1 MKKNITMKDIADYLG
16 VDRTT
21 ISKAL
26 AGAPGV
32 SPKTIEKVRQTAEQ
46 LGYRKDIFASG
57 FNTGK
62 NAVLGL
68 LLADMTRGIYAPL
81 VESFQR
87 TALGLHYS
95 TILFYLNRSEE
106 ELANAVELLKQQRVS
121 GATFISAAAP
131 ATLTKYL
138 TDFAENG
145 LAVNTLERSF
155 VERDADCVAFNH
167 VRAGYDLTNHFIDL
181 GHRNIAFMT
190 YRDIGGTPQGRL
202 KGYMEAMR
210 GAGLS
215 PRVIA
220 EDNPVSHRAGD
231 EVRIAYER
239 LHQAWD
245 QTDMPTGWIG
255 VNDNFALGIL
265 HALKDK
271 RIAVPGDM
279 SVAGFDD
286 LNATLG
292 IPQLTS
298 MRMPMD
304 RAGEALAGLLVERIS
319 AATQTAS
326 QVTLDYEIIVRDSTA
341 PCPPS

>member
-1 MKKNITMKDIADYLG
+1 MKKNMTMKDIADYLG

-32 SPKTIEKVRQTAEQ
+32 SPKTIEKVRQTAEL

-68 LLADMTRGIYAPL
+68 LLSDMTRGIYAPL

-87 TALGLHYS
+87 TALGFHYS

-131 ATLTKYL
+131 STLTKYL
-138 TDFAENG
+138 TEFAENG

-155 VERDADCVAFNH
+155 VDRDADCVGFNH
-167 VRAGYDLTNHFIDL
+167 VQAGYDLTNHFIGL

-190 YRDIGGTPQGRL
+190 YTGIGGTPEGRL
-202 KGYMEAMR
+202 KGYVEAMR
-210 GAGLS
+210 SAGLS

-220 EDNPVSHRAGD
+220 EDKPVSHRAGD
-231 EVRIAYER
+231 EMRIAYER
-239 LHQAWD
+239 LNNEWD
-245 QTDMPTGWIG
+245 RLDKPTGWIG
-255 VNDNFALGIL
+255 ANDNFALGIL
-265 HALKDK
+265 HGLKDK
-271 RIAVPGDM
+271 RIAVPGEV

-298 MRMPMD
+298 MRMPMN
-304 RAGEALAGLLVERIS
+304 RAGEALAKLLVDRIS
-319 AATQTAS
+319 TAGQAAS
-326 QVTLDYEIIVRDSTA
+326 KVTLDYEIIVRESTA
-341 PCPPS
+341 SCPRS